1 MSVKFDIVVFGAT
14 SFVGEI
20 VCRYMRD
27 TYPNG
32 EVNWAMAARSETKLN
47 KLQSELGLEQIPH
60 LLADADDQASIDT
73 LATRAAVIIS
83 TVGPYA
89 LYGEPMIKACAESGT
104 DYVDLTGEPHWIHAM
119 LEKYETIAQDS
130 GARIVHC
137 CGFDSI
143 PSDLG
148 VHFLQQNA
156 KQSLGSV
163 CTQVRTRVKSMKG
176 GASGGTVASILN
188 VVKEATKNAK
198 LRKLLA
204 NPYAICPQE
213 HGFKAYQENLSY
225 AKYEPETDSWIAPFI
240 MASINT
246 RVVHR
251 SNALLNN
258 EYGDRF
264 LYDEAMMTGKSV
276 KGSFMGWTVTAMLSG
291 LMVGAAIPP
300 TRWLL
305 ENTILPKPG
314 EGPSKEEQLNGFWDY
329 RLFGTTPDNQK
340 ITVKVTGDRDPGYG
354 STAKM
359 LSEAAISLAED
370 EAVQAKSGGF
380 WTPATAFGDV
390 LIERLQR
397 NAGLTFEVLEQ
408 YPGNETKG

>member
-1 MSVKFDIVVFGAT
+1 
-14 SFVGEI
+14 
-20 VCRYMRD
+20 
-27 TYPNG
+27 
-32 EVNWAMAARSETKLN
+32 
-47 KLQSELGLEQIPH
+47 
-60 LLADADDQASIDT
+60 
-73 LATRAAVIIS
+73 
-83 TVGPYA
+83 
-89 LYGEPMIKACAESGT
+89 
-104 DYVDLTGEPHWIHAM
+104 
-119 LEKYETIAQDS
+119 
-130 GARIVHC
+130 
-137 CGFDSI
+137 
-143 PSDLG
+143 
-148 VHFLQQNA
+148 
-156 KQSLGSV
+156 
-163 CTQVRTRVKSMKG
+163 
-176 GASGGTVASILN
+176 
-188 VVKEATKNAK
+188 
-198 LRKLLA
+198 
-204 NPYAICPQE
+204 
-213 HGFKAYQENLSY
+213 
-225 AKYEPETDSWIAPFI
+225 

-380 WTPATAFGDV
+380 WTPATAFGDI
-390 LIERLQR
+390 LIERLQK

-408 YPGNETKG
+408 

>member
-20 VCRYMRD
+20 LCRYMRD
-27 TYPNG
+27 TYTNG
-32 EVNWAMAARSETKLN
+32 EVNWAMAARSEGKLN
-47 KLQSELGLEQIPH
+47 KLQSELGLEKIPY
-60 LLADADDQASIDT
+60 LLADAGDQGSIDA
-73 LATRAAVIIS
+73 LAEKTSVIIS

-89 LYGEPMIKACAESGT
+89 LYGEPMIKACAEKGT

-119 LEKYETIAQDS
+119 LEKYETVAQAS

-148 VHFLQQNA
+148 GYFLQQNA
-156 KQSLGSV
+156 KQKLGKTCS
-163 CTQVRTRVKSMKG
+163 QVRTRVKSMKG

-204 NPYAICPQE
+204 NPYAICPKE
-213 HGFKAYQENLSY
+213 HGFKAYQENLAY
-225 AKYEPETDSWIAPFI
+225 AKYESETKSWIAPFI

-251 SNALLNN
+251 TNALLDN

-276 KGSFMGWTVTAMLSG
+276 KGGLMGWTVTAMLSG

-305 ENTILPKPG
+305 ENTVLPKPG
-314 EGPSKEEQLNGFWDY
+314 EGPSKDEQLNGFWDY
-329 RLFGTTPDNQK
+329 RLFGTTEDNKK
-340 ITVKVTGDRDPGYG
+340 IMVKVTGDRDPGYG

-359 LSEAAISLAED
+359 LSEAAISLAQD
-370 EAVQAKSGGF
+370 EAIQSKPGGF

-390 LIERLQR
+390 LIERLQK
-397 NAGLTFEVLEQ
+397 NAGLTFSVMD
-408 YPGNETKG
+408 